1 MNELPR
7 IYLISAGRMSM
18 GPAEDAFREHWPQ
31 VRPVHLLDESI
42 FSDAAR
48 LGATHPEMIRR
59 FDLLGEYCAAARANA
74 VLFTCSAFAEAIG
87 RVKRA
92 QRFPVLTP
100 NEALFDRL
108 LDAAGRTAILVTFEP
123 SVASLRS
130 ELEAVAASRGIAPQ
144 VDFHFIPDAFDEPDH
159 DRKVVDACR
168 RLAPTYSALAFGQ
181 FSMVTA
187 AAAARAQC
195 SVPIL
200 DTPST
205 SVQKLQRVLRG

>member
-1 MNELPR
+1 MSDSPK

-18 GPAEDAFREHWPQ
+18 GPAECAFLEHWPQ

-48 LGATHPEMIRR
+48 LGTNSRDMLER
-59 FDLLGEYCAAARANA
+59 FDLLGKYCAAARADA

-92 QRFPVLTP
+92 QCFPVLTP

-108 LDAAGRTAILVTFEP
+108 LEVGDRTAILVTFEP

-130 ELEAVAASRGIAPQ
+130 ELETVAASRGVSPR
-144 VDFHFIPDAFDEPDH
+144 VDFHFIPDAFNGPDH
-159 DRKVVDACR
+159 DRKVVEACC
-168 RLAPTYSALAFGQ
+168 RLAPTYRTLAFGQ

-187 AAAARAQC
+187 ASAARSRCQ
-195 SVPIL
+195 VPIL
-200 DTPST
+200 DTPSE
-205 SVQKLQRVLRG
+205 SVQKLKRLLQG